1 MQITKTNQRLYI
13 KKDARHFV
21 KTEHGM
27 TDMVI
32 DCTEF
37 NFQHATNLDLNSL
50 IFSNCKNYF
59 TGKALIGIS
68 PH

>member
-1 MQITKTNQRLYI
+1 
-13 KKDARHFV
+13 
-21 KTEHGM
+21 M
-27 TDMVI
+27 TDMVT

>member
-1 MQITKTNQRLYI
+1 
-13 KKDARHFV
+13 
-21 KTEHGM
+21 M

-37 NFQHATNLDLNSL
+37 YFQHATNLDLNSL
-50 IFSNCKNYF
+50 IFSNRKNYF